1 MSDNDEQYIAHYNLK
16 QQAIETIL
24 GPSADVIGHAI
35 IPFRVI
41 AGMTLGAVDM
51 HYFPN
56 HVEGTGFTTME
67 LIQTDGTGPV
77 PNTNG
82 TYELI
87 AFTKQA
93 FNDIDQDPPTAF
105 NMMERR
111 VCENFTQIAGAAQ
124 KKAFNPY
131 EICQISGSDG
141 KPRYIL
147 FDMYREFEVE
157 GHKHHLLL
165 CMEIFEEELTAVANF
180 GHQGFLEMLKMIK
193 IYPYSDM
200 DRNWVG
206 MRK

>member
-1 MSDNDEQYIAHYNLK
+1 MNDNDKQYIAHYNLK

-24 GPSADVIGHAI
+24 GSSADVIGHAI

-87 AFTKQA
+87 AFTKQP
-93 FNDIDQDPPTAF
+93 FNDGKTCLRKLYP
-105 NMMERR
+105 NCRR
-111 VCENFTQIAGAAQ
+111 RT
-124 KKAFNPY
+124 
-131 EICQISGSDG
+131 G
-141 KPRYIL
+141 K
-147 FDMYREFEVE
+147 
-157 GHKHHLLL
+157 
-165 CMEIFEEELTAVANF
+165 
-180 GHQGFLEMLKMIK
+180 GF
-193 IYPYSDM
+193 
-200 DRNWVG
+200 
-206 MRK
+206 